1 MFLLD
6 SKFNYVVYNSVME
19 LANLSVEAAELVRV
33 AKKED
38 AGTIMRLLQQAA
50 YTHYHVDWRL
60 PADWIGDEGFVVY
73 LEKEGQ
79 ARRWGSWGNGGLAG
93 CLAVAAD
100 PPPAAWV
107 RVASIATR
115 ERPELV
121 LATMLAAVLPGLQKT
136 AVSQLAWLAVEEWP
150 DNWLAPLGFYRISQL
165 ETYIKRQMS
174 IPSVAPS
181 LHPLTFRPAQLDDLA
196 TLADIEAAAYA
207 PLWRHSSQ
215 ALAHAF
221 SQAFSFDVIEVD
233 GRIIGFQLS
242 TRSGYNGAHLARM
255 TIRPE
260 WQQQGVGSAL
270 LTHTLQQYQTHGIRH
285 VSLNTQVENIAS
297 QRLYKKFG
305 FQANG
310 ERLPIWCL
318 DICEV
323 GRGD

>member
-270 LTHTLQQYQTHGIRH
+270 LTQTLQQYQTHGIRH

-318 DICEV
+318 DICEM